1 MAGLLNRLFNGDA
14 KRMARLEK
22 IADQVDALSSNIA
35 ALSDDELKAKTE
47 EFKLRVEKGE
57 TLEDIMVEAFAVCR
71 EAGKR
76 VIGEYPYK
84 VQIMGAAVMQGG
96 DIAEMKTGEGK
107 TLTSTMAVYLNALSG
122 KGVHVVTVNE
132 YLAGRDAEWMGQ
144 IYRFLG
150 LSVGVNA
157 RALTPSEKREAYL
170 CDITYTTNSELG
182 FDYLRDNMVTK
193 KSDRV
198 MRGLNTAIVDEVD
211 SILVDES
218 RTPLIISGGQ
228 KKTANLYQSA
238 DRFAKMLKSGDYEID
253 EKTRQV
259 SLTEE
264 GVARAEKSFKLKN
277 LYDVEHTQLVHH
289 INMALRANYIMMRDV
304 EYVVADDE
312 IVIVDQFTGRLMKG
326 RAYSD
331 GLHQAIEAKEG
342 VTINE
347 ETSTLATITYQ
358 NFFRLYNKLAGMTGT
373 AKTEEEEFLEI
384 YNMRV
389 IEIPTNRPVQRID
402 YADCIFATPKDKYN
416 ALVKEVKELHA
427 KGQPVLVGTISVEVS
442 ELISEMLKKERIKH
456 EVLNAKN
463 HEREA
468 EIVKN
473 AGQVGAVTIATNMA
487 GRGTDIKLSEES
499 RALGGLA
506 VLGSERHE
514 SRRIDNQLR
523 GRSGRQGDP
532 GFSRFYVSLKDSLMV
547 RFGKEGLLDNAF
559 AALEGQPIESKVVSK
574 AIGNAQK
581 RVEGQNFDVRKQL
594 LDYDDVL
601 RQQREIMYN
610 MRDFVL
616 DNEDVHQIVKDM
628 FAKVTE
634 NVVDANRIKENHMD
648 EVDTKALVK
657 SVEMLGFE
665 EGTIKEE
672 QFIGKSVDEL
682 KDICM
687 QVAWDTFDSKLDGI
701 REQFASFE
709 RNVVLRTIDRNWV
722 EHIDTMSKLRDGIHL
737 RSYAQGNPL
746 QQYVSEGYDLFE
758 QMMQSISREIVF
770 FALKIRIEKKEE
782 E

>member
-1 MAGLLNRLFNGDA
+1 MAGLFKKLFNGDG
-14 KRMARLEK
+14 KRMNQLQK
-22 IADQVDALSSNIA
+22 IADNVDALGNEMAS
-35 ALSDDELKAKTE
+35 LSDEQLKNKTA
-47 EFKLRVEKGE
+47 EFKARIANGE
-57 TLEDIMVEAFAVCR
+57 TLDDLMVEAFAVAR
-71 EAGKR
+71 ESAKR

-84 VQIMGAAVMQGG
+84 VQIMGAAVMHGG

-107 TLTSTMAVYLNALSG
+107 TLTSTMAVYLNALAG
-122 KGVHVVTVNE
+122 QGVHVVTVNE

-150 LSVGVNA
+150 MSVGVNK
-157 RALTPSEKREAYL
+157 RSLTPSEKRAAYQ
-170 CDITYTTNSELG
+170 CDIMYTTNSELG

-193 KSDRV
+193 VSERV
-198 MRGLNTAIVDEVD
+198 MRGLHTAIVDEVD
-211 SILVDES
+211 SILIDES
-218 RTPLIISGGQ
+218 RTPLIISGGT
-228 KKTANLYQSA
+228 KKTANLYQNA
-238 DRFAKMLKSGDYEID
+238 DRFAKMLKPGDYEID

-259 SLTEE
+259 SLSER
-264 GVARAEKSFKLKN
+264 GVSRAEKSFKVKN

-289 INMALRANYIMMRDV
+289 INMALRANYIMQKDV
-304 EYVVADDE
+304 EYVVADGE

-342 VTINE
+342 VKINE

-358 NFFRLYNKLAGMTGT
+358 NFFRLYSKLAGMTGT

-389 IEIPTNRPVQRID
+389 VEIPTNRPVARID
-402 YADCIFATPKDKYN
+402 YPDCIFANQNDKFN
-416 ALVKEVKELHA
+416 ALVREVKQLHD

-442 ELISEMLKKERIKH
+442 ELLSKMLKKERIRH

-468 EIVKN
+468 DIIKK

-487 GRGTDIKLSEES
+487 GRGTDIKLSDES

-532 GFSRFYVSLKDSLMV
+532 GFSRFYVSLKDTLMI
-547 RFGKEGLLDNAF
+547 RFGKEGLLDSAF
-559 AALEGQPIESKVVSK
+559 NALEGEPIESKMVSK

-581 RVEGQNFDVRKQL
+581 RVEGQNFDIRKQL

-601 RQQREIMYN
+601 RQQREIMYQ
-610 MRDFVL
+610 MRNFVL
-616 DNEDVHQIVKDM
+616 ENEDVHAIVSDMFEKVCSNVVNANIVKD
-628 FAKVTE
+628 VRGET
-634 NVVDANRIKENHMD
+634 
-648 EVDTKALVK
+648 VDTEALSK
-657 SVEMLGFE
+657 SMTMLGFE
-665 EGTIKEE
+665 EGVITPMMFDGKTVEE
-672 QFIGKSVDEL
+672 MKQAAYE
-682 KDICM
+682 
-687 QVAWDTFDSKLDGI
+687 VAWKAYDDKLVDI
-701 REQFASFE
+701 RAQFAPFE

-722 EHIDTMSKLRDGIHL
+722 EHIDTMSKLRDGIGW
-737 RSYAQGNPL
+737 RGYAQANPL
-746 QQYVSEGYDLFE
+746 QQYVSEGYELFD
-758 QMMQSISREIVF
+758 QMMASISREIVF
-770 FALKIRIEKKEE
+770 FALKIRIEKKVV
-782 E
+782 

>member
-1 MAGLLNRLFNGDA
+1 MAGLFKKLFNGDG
-14 KRMARLEK
+14 KRMNQLQK
-22 IADQVDALSSNIA
+22 IADNVDALGNEIA
-35 ALSDDELKAKTE
+35 SLSDEQLKNKTA
-47 EFKLRVEKGE
+47 EFKARIANGE
-57 TLEDIMVEAFAVCR
+57 TLDDLMVEAFAVAR
-71 EAGKR
+71 ESAKR

-84 VQIMGAAVMQGG
+84 VQIMGAAVMHGG

-107 TLTSTMAVYLNALSG
+107 TLTSTMAVYLNALAG
-122 KGVHVVTVNE
+122 QGVHVVTVNE

-150 LSVGVNA
+150 MSVGVNK
-157 RALTPSEKREAYL
+157 RSLTPSEKRAAYQ
-170 CDITYTTNSELG
+170 CDIMYTTNSELG

-193 KSDRV
+193 VSERV
-198 MRGLNTAIVDEVD
+198 MRGLHTAIVDEVD
-211 SILVDES
+211 SILIDES
-218 RTPLIISGGQ
+218 RTPLIISGGT
-228 KKTANLYQSA
+228 KKTANLYQNA
-238 DRFAKMLKSGDYEID
+238 DRFAKMLKPGDYEID

-259 SLTEE
+259 SLSER
-264 GVARAEKSFKLKN
+264 GVSRAEKSFKVKN

-289 INMALRANYIMMRDV
+289 INMALRANYIMQKDV
-304 EYVVADDE
+304 EYVVADGE

-342 VTINE
+342 VKINE

-358 NFFRLYNKLAGMTGT
+358 NFFRLYSKLAGMTGT

-389 IEIPTNRPVQRID
+389 VEIPTNRPVARID
-402 YADCIFATPKDKYN
+402 YPDCIFANQNDKFN
-416 ALVKEVKELHA
+416 ALVREVKQLHD

-442 ELISEMLKKERIKH
+442 ELLSKMLKKERIRH

-468 EIVKN
+468 DIIKK

-487 GRGTDIKLSEES
+487 GRGTDIKLSDES

-532 GFSRFYVSLKDSLMV
+532 GFSRFYVSLKDTLMI
-547 RFGKEGLLDNAF
+547 RFGKEGLLDSAF
-559 AALEGQPIESKVVSK
+559 NALEGEPIESKMVSK

-581 RVEGQNFDVRKQL
+581 RVEGQNFDIRKQL

-601 RQQREIMYN
+601 RQQREIMYQ
-610 MRDFVL
+610 MRNFVL
-616 DNEDVHQIVKDM
+616 ENEDVHAIVSDMFEKVCSNVVNANIVKD
-628 FAKVTE
+628 VRGET
-634 NVVDANRIKENHMD
+634 
-648 EVDTKALVK
+648 VDTEALSK
-657 SVEMLGFE
+657 SMTMLGFE
-665 EGTIKEE
+665 EGVITPMMFDGKTVEE
-672 QFIGKSVDEL
+672 MKQAAYE
-682 KDICM
+682 
-687 QVAWDTFDSKLDGI
+687 VAWKAYDDKLVDI
-701 REQFASFE
+701 RAQFAPFE

-722 EHIDTMSKLRDGIHL
+722 EHIDTMSKLRDGIGW
-737 RSYAQGNPL
+737 RGYAQANPL
-746 QQYVSEGYDLFE
+746 QQYVSEGYELFD
-758 QMMQSISREIVF
+758 QMMASISREIVF
-770 FALKIRIEKKEE
+770 FALKIRIEKKVV
-782 E
+782 

>member
-1 MAGLLNRLFNGDA
+1 MAGLLNKLFSGDG
-14 KRMARLEK
+14 KRMAHLQK
-22 IADQVDALSSNIA
+22 VADNVDALSAEMAN
-35 ALSDDELKAKTE
+35 LSDDELKDKTSI
-47 EFKLRVEKGE
+47 FKERVANGE
-57 TLEDIMVEAFAVCR
+57 SLDDLMVEAFAVAR
-71 EAGKR
+71 EAAKR

-122 KGVHVVTVNE
+122 LGVHVVTVNE
-132 YLAGRDAEWMGQ
+132 YLAARDAEWMGQ

-157 RALTPSEKREAYL
+157 RALTPSEKRAAYA
-170 CDITYTTNSELG
+170 CDIMYTTNSELG

-193 KSDRV
+193 VSDRV

-211 SILVDES
+211 SILIDES
-218 RTPLIISGGQ
+218 RTPLIISGGS
-228 KKTANLYQSA
+228 KKTANLYQTA
-238 DRFAKMLKSGDYEID
+238 DRFAKMLKPEDYEID

-259 SLTEE
+259 SLSEH
-264 GVARAEKSFKLKN
+264 GVARAEKTYKVKN

-289 INMALRANYIMMRDV
+289 INMALRANYIMMKDV

-342 VTINE
+342 VKINE

-389 IEIPTNRPVQRID
+389 IEIPTNKPVIRID
-402 YADCIFATPKDKYN
+402 YADCIFAKPEDKFN
-416 ALVKEVKELHA
+416 ALVEEVKELNE

-442 ELISEMLKKERIKH
+442 ELISQKLKKARIKH

-468 EIVKN
+468 EIIKK

-499 RALGGLA
+499 KALGGLA

-532 GFSRFYVSLKDSLMV
+532 GFSRFYVSLKDTLMV
-547 RFGKEGLLDNAF
+547 RFGKEGLLDSAF
-559 AALEGQPIESKVVSK
+559 SALEGQPIESKMVSK

-581 RVEGQNFDVRKQL
+581 RVEGQNFDIRKSL

-610 MRDFVL
+610 MRNFVL
-616 DNEDVHQIVKDM
+616 ENEDVHEIVKEM
-628 FAKVTE
+628 FDKVCSS
-634 NVVDANRIKENHMD
+634 VVDANIVRDVRGE
-648 EVDTKALVK
+648 EVDCQSLAK
-657 SVEMLGFE
+657 SLTLMGFE
-665 EGTIKEE
+665 EGVITSDMFE
-672 QFIGKSVDEL
+672 GKTADEM
-682 KDICM
+682 K
-687 QVAWDTFDSKLDGI
+687 QVAYDVAWNTYDSKLVDI

-737 RSYAQGNPL
+737 RSYAQSNPL
-746 QQYVSEGYDLFE
+746 QQYVSEGYELFE

-770 FALKIRIEKKEE
+770 FALKIKIEKKVA
-782 E
+782 

>member
-1 MAGLLNRLFNGDA
+1 MAGLFKKLFNGDG
-14 KRMARLEK
+14 KRRNQLQK
-22 IADQVDALSSNIA
+22 IADNVDALGNEMAS
-35 ALSDDELKAKTE
+35 LSDEQLKNKTA
-47 EFKLRVEKGE
+47 EFKARIANGE
-57 TLEDIMVEAFAVCR
+57 TLDDLMVEAFAVAR
-71 EAGKR
+71 ESAKR

-84 VQIMGAAVMQGG
+84 VQIMGAAVMHGG

-107 TLTSTMAVYLNALSG
+107 TLTSTMAVYLNALAG
-122 KGVHVVTVNE
+122 QGVHVVTVNE

-150 LSVGVNA
+150 MSVGVNK
-157 RALTPSEKREAYL
+157 RSLTPSEKRAAYQ
-170 CDITYTTNSELG
+170 CDIMYTTNSELG

-193 KSDRV
+193 VSERV
-198 MRGLNTAIVDEVD
+198 MRGLHTAIVDEVD
-211 SILVDES
+211 SILIDES
-218 RTPLIISGGQ
+218 RTPLIISGGT
-228 KKTANLYQSA
+228 KKTANLYQNA
-238 DRFAKMLKSGDYEID
+238 DRFAKMLKPGDYEID

-259 SLTEE
+259 SLSEH
-264 GVARAEKSFKLKN
+264 GVSRAEKSFKVKN

-289 INMALRANYIMMRDV
+289 INMALRANYIMQKDV
-304 EYVVADDE
+304 EYVVADGE

-342 VTINE
+342 VKINE

-358 NFFRLYNKLAGMTGT
+358 NFFRLYSKLAGMTGT

-389 IEIPTNRPVQRID
+389 VEIPTNRPVARID
-402 YADCIFATPKDKYN
+402 YPDCIFANQNDKFN
-416 ALVKEVKELHA
+416 ALVREVKQLHD

-442 ELISEMLKKERIKH
+442 ELLSKMLKKERIRH

-468 EIVKN
+468 DIIKK

-487 GRGTDIKLSEES
+487 GRGTDIKLSDES

-532 GFSRFYVSLKDSLMV
+532 GFSRFYVSLKDTLMI
-547 RFGKEGLLDNAF
+547 RFGKEGLLDSAF
-559 AALEGQPIESKVVSK
+559 NALEGEPIESKMVSK

-581 RVEGQNFDVRKQL
+581 RVEGQNFDIRKQL

-601 RQQREIMYN
+601 RQQREIMYQ
-610 MRDFVL
+610 MRNFVL
-616 DNEDVHQIVKDM
+616 ENEDVHAIVNDMFEKVCSNVVNANIVKD
-628 FAKVTE
+628 VRGET
-634 NVVDANRIKENHMD
+634 
-648 EVDTKALVK
+648 VDTEALSK
-657 SVEMLGFE
+657 SMTMLGFE
-665 EGTIKEE
+665 EGVITPMMFDGKTVEE
-672 QFIGKSVDEL
+672 MKQAAYE
-682 KDICM
+682 
-687 QVAWDTFDSKLDGI
+687 VAWKAYDDKLVDI
-701 REQFASFE
+701 RAQFAPFE

-722 EHIDTMSKLRDGIHL
+722 EHIDTMSKLRDGIGW
-737 RSYAQGNPL
+737 RGYAQANPL
-746 QQYVSEGYDLFE
+746 QQYVSEGYELFD
-758 QMMQSISREIVF
+758 QMMASISREIVF
-770 FALKIRIEKKEE
+770 FALKIRIEKKVV
-782 E
+782 